1 VRATFERTPL
11 RRKLAWSMMLTS
23 GVGLLLTA
31 ALLVAYDHSQ
41 QKQAIARDLR
51 VIADMLGANL
61 RSSLEFD
68 DGEFAAQA
76 LTVLETKPHVHS
88 ARVFD
93 AEGETFAT
101 WQRQGMRRAEIPL
114 RPSPVQQTVGD
125 GSVRIFVPVSSDS
138 GSLGTIYMECDLDDL
153 DERMKSFVQMLA
165 VVLGA
170 SLVAT
175 WALALFLRRLIA
187 RPVVELSSAAHR
199 ISSGSDYSVR
209 VQRSTDDEIGELVTA
224 FNDMLEQ
231 IQHRDAELALHRG
244 RLEEQV
250 AERTSELSLLNRQ
263 LLASM
268 AEARAATEAK
278 SQFLANMSHEIR
290 TPMNGVLG
298 MTGLLLDTPLLPEQ
312 RDLAETVR
320 HSAESLLTIINDILD
335 FSKIE
340 AGKLELETLDFD
352 LWPLVEESVELLAQ
366 KAQAKGLELACMI
379 HANAPRLMR
388 GDPGRLR
395 QVLLN
400 LLSNAVKFTS
410 TGEVVVEVQVESE
423 TPDSANVIFRVRDT
437 GVGIPADRR
446 ERLFH
451 SFSQVD
457 ASTTRKYGGTGLGLA
472 ISKQLVEAMHGRIGL
487 DSVVGQGSTFWF
499 AVPLVKQPATLKPLP
514 ILPSRLP
521 HLHVLVVDDNAT
533 NRKLLRQMLA
543 QWQLTCEECARSEDA
558 VDMMKSAIRTGRP
571 FDLAILDYHMP
582 VLDGE
587 ALARAIKAEPTL
599 DSVPLVML
607 TSVAGMGEG
616 TRMREAGFAGYLTKP
631 VRHAQLFDCIGA
643 LTGTTAAKNVLPQ
656 TSMITRDTLQQM
668 RDRENARIL
677 VAEDNTV
684 NQRVALGILRKFG
697 YRGEIASDGREAVA
711 ALERTHFDLVLMD
724 CQMPEM
730 DGFEATGKIRALE
743 RERGGHLPIIAMTAN
758 AMEGDRERCI
768 EAGMDDYVSKPV
780 NAEALIKMIE
790 KWIKSPSKPPER
802 SPTI

>member
-1 VRATFERTPL
+1 MKQAFERTPL
-11 RRKLAWSMMLTS
+11 RRKLTWSMMLTS
-23 GVGLLLTA
+23 GLGLLVTA

-68 DGEFAAQA
+68 DAEFAAQA
-76 LTVLETKPHVHS
+76 LTVLETRPHVIA
-88 ARVFD
+88 ARVFG
-93 AEGETFAT
+93 AGGETFAT
-101 WQRQGMRRAEIPL
+101 WQRHGKRGTAIPL
-114 RPSPVQQTVGD
+114 QPSPVRQTIDD

-138 GSLGTIYMECDLDDL
+138 GSIGTIYMECDLDDL
-153 DERMKSFVQMLA
+153 DERMNSFVQMLA

-199 ISSGSDYSVR
+199 ISSDGDFSVR
-209 VQRSTDDEIGELVTA
+209 VQRSTDDEIGELVSA
-224 FNDMLEQ
+224 FNGMLDQ

-263 LLASM
+263 LLTSM

-298 MTGLLLDTPLLPEQ
+298 MTGLLLDTPLQPEQ
-312 RDLAETVR
+312 RDFAETVR

-366 KAQAKGLELACMI
+366 RAQAKGLELACMI
-379 HANAPRLMR
+379 QANAPRLMR
-388 GDPGRLR
+388 GDPGRVR

-410 TGEVVVEVQVESE
+410 VGEVVVEVQVESE
-423 TPDSANVIFRVRDT
+423 TADVAQVIFRVRDT
-437 GVGIPADRR
+437 GLGIPEDRR
-446 ERLFH
+446 ARLFQ

-487 DSVVGQGSTFWF
+487 ESAMGQGSTFWF
-499 AVPLVKQPATLKPLP
+499 ALPLVKQPATQKPLP
-514 ILPSRLP
+514 VLPSRLP
-521 HLHVLVVDDNAT
+521 HLRVLVVDDNAT

-543 QWQLTCEECARSEDA
+543 QWKLDCEECALSEDA
-558 VDMMKSAIRTGRP
+558 VDIMKSATRAGRP
-571 FDLAILDYHMP
+571 FDLALLDYHMP

-587 ALARAIKAEPTL
+587 ALARAIKAEPAIS
-599 DSVPLVML
+599 SVPLVML
-607 TSVAGMGEG
+607 TSVAGTGEG
-616 TRMREAGFAGYLTKP
+616 TRMRHAGFAGYLTKP
-631 VRHAQLFDCIGA
+631 IRHSQLFDCIGA
-643 LTGTTAAKNVLPQ
+643 LTGTASVKDVLAQ
-656 TSMITRDTLQQM
+656 TGMITRDTIQQM
-668 RDRENARIL
+668 RDHENVRIL
-677 VAEDNTV
+677 VAEDNAV

-730 DGFEATGKIRALE
+730 DGFEATSKIRALE
-743 RERGGHLPIIAMTAN
+743 RERGGHMPIIAMTAN
-758 AMEGDRERCI
+758 AMEGDRERCLA
-768 EAGMDDYVSKPV
+768 AGMDDYVSKPV
-780 NAEALIKMIE
+780 DPAALVAMIE
-790 KWIKSPSKPPER
+790 KWIKSPSKTPER
-802 SPTI
+802 SSTS